1 MKRTAMIALGALP
14 VGLALWALAQTAQQG
29 RTLASYAP
37 PGALLFLETR
47 NLATLVADWN
57 GSEEKRLWLAGDNYQ
72 VFSRSRLYQRL
83 EQMQQEFAAAAG
95 VPADM
100 PLVDALAGGETALA
114 LYDIG
119 EMHFLYLTR
128 LEAARAME
136 SALWKAGSKFE
147 SRVSAGKNY
156 FVRRE
161 PARGREAAFAAADG
175 WALVSTREELL
186 ARALALLAGER
197 APSLREEAWLQ
208 NAVRGAGVAGELRM
222 ALNLPALTRTPHFR
236 SHWIQRNIT
245 ELRQYSAGLVDLQR
259 SAREYREERRLVRAQ
274 ATPPRGGALGQLLR
288 LAPDSAGLILAW
300 AAPPAETVV
309 SLISRK
315 VLAPDTA
322 LEVKGNSAPPI
333 TRIGRAPAE
342 EGDFD
347 TRINDA
353 PPGDVKPELRTEAL
367 GKLIEQ
373 AKVEAAL
380 LVQSSRPG
388 RDKLFV
394 GFDAVVALQGT
405 AEWPSDAVRA
415 AIAGAVEGLYSVSG
429 LGLEWQE
436 RKAGTE
442 SVFETGG
449 LARVALA
456 TRGRLLLVGTS
467 AEALAPVM
475 ARLAAPPPKDEAIYA
490 AEYRPGRELANF
502 TRMMRMI
509 DHLSLPE
516 EPPSPDSPRQPLFFS
531 ENLAGLGQTLGRVDS
546 VSIRAR
552 EAGAVETQTVVYRL
566 SR

>member
-1 MKRTAMIALGALP
+1 
-14 VGLALWALAQTAQQG
+14 
-29 RTLASYAP
+29 
-37 PGALLFLETR
+37 
-47 NLATLVADWN
+47 
-57 GSEEKRLWLAGDNYQ
+57 
-72 VFSRSRLYQRL
+72 
-83 EQMQQEFAAAAG
+83 
-95 VPADM
+95 
-100 PLVDALAGGETALA
+100 
-114 LYDIG
+114 
-119 EMHFLYLTR
+119 MHFLYITR

-136 SALWKAGSKFE
+136 SALWRAGAKFE

-197 APSLREEAWLQ
+197 APSLREEAWFQ
-208 NAVRGAGVAGELRM
+208 SVVRGAGVAGELRM
-222 ALNLPALTRTPHFR
+222 ALNLPALARTPHFR
-236 SHWIQRNIT
+236 SYWIQRNIT

-259 SAREYREERRLVRAQ
+259 GAREYREERRLVRAQ
-274 ATPPRGGALGQLLR
+274 PVPPRGAGLGPLLR
-288 LAPDSAGLILAW
+288 LAPEGAGLILAW

-315 VLAPDTA
+315 VLAPDSA
-322 LEVKGNSAPPI
+322 PAVSGNTAPPI
-333 TRIGRAPAE
+333 LRAGRAPVD

-347 TRINDA
+347 SRINDA
-353 PPGDVKPELRTEAL
+353 PAPTVKPELRAEAL
-367 GKLIEQ
+367 GKLIGQ
-373 AKVEAAL
+373 SKVEAAL
-380 LVQSSRPG
+380 LLQSSRPG
-388 RDKLFV
+388 RDILFV
-394 GFDAVVALQGT
+394 GFDSVVAIQGA
-405 AEWPSDAVRA
+405 AEWPAEAVRA
-415 AIAGAVEGLYSVSG
+415 ALSGAVEGLYSVSG

-436 RKAGTE
+436 RKAGAE

-449 LARVALA
+449 LARVAVA

-475 ARLAAPPPKDEAIYA
+475 ARLSAPPPKDEAIYA
-490 AEYRPGRELANF
+490 AEYRHGRELANF

-552 EAGAVETQTVVYRL
+552 EAGTVESQTVVYRL